1 MRKVGNAVCVV
12 LGFICFGLGALGVA
26 LPVLPTTPFFLA
38 AAFFFAKGSERFHR
52 WFVSTNLYKRYIE
65 QAVKKKAMD
74 KKSKRNLLVTLG
86 VIFTIGIIFSPMIAK
101 IIILVVAAF
110 HFYYFLFR
118 VKTTPEPENET
129 NERMASDAD
138 AARRESIPVQTGDV
152 MKLVEENR

>member
-1 MRKVGNAVCVV
+1 MKKVGNAVCVV
-12 LGFICFGLGALGVA
+12 LGFLCFGLGAAGAVM
-26 LPVLPTTPFFLA
+26 PVLPTTPFLLA

-86 VIFTIGIIFSPMIAK
+86 IIFTIGIIFSPMIAK
-101 IIILVVAAF
+101 IIILVVAVI

-118 VKTTPEPENET
+118 VKTTPEPEEKSAVT
-129 NERMASDAD
+129 DMDTAQKDCAL
-138 AARRESIPVQTGDV
+138 VQTDA
-152 MKLVEENR
+152 MKLAEENR